1 MLLTVLTQRQMYV
14 ANIRTL
20 KLNGAHLLLQG
31 TDDPGSQATHTQ
43 TQLPRIM
50 FLVLIIDIVIVRLY
64 RQVCF
69 FSITLSK

>member
-31 TDDPGSQATHTQ
+31 TDDPGSQATHTN
-43 TQLPRIM
+43 TTATNY
-50 FLVLIIDIVIVRLY
+50 V
-64 RQVCF
+64 
-69 FSITLSK
+69 FSFNY